1 MKDFIREHL
10 QKNQMSQSS
19 LAKRMN
25 LDPAAICYM
34 LNGKRHLK
42 AIEVIELASILSVS
56 PLEILNNLKG
66 AK

>member
-1 MKDFIREHL
+1 MKDFIQQHL
-10 QKNQMSQSS
+10 HKNQMSQRT

-42 AIEVIELASILSVS
+42 AIEVIELANILNIN
-56 PLEILNNLKG
+56 PLEILKNLKEN
-66 AK
+66 K

>member
-1 MKDFIREHL
+1 MKDFIQQHL
-10 QKNQMSQSS
+10 HKNQMSQRT

-42 AIEVIELASILSVS
+42 AIEVIELANILNIN
-56 PLEILNNLKG
+56 PLEILKNLKE
-66 AK
+66 KQ